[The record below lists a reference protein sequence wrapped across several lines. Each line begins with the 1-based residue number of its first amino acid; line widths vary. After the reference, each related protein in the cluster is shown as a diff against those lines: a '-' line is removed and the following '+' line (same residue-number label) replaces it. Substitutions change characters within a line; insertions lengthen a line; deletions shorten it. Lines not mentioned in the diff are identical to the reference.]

1 MENLP
6 RISVIIPVYNVEKYL
21 EECVNSVLAQT
32 YKNIEII
39 LVDDGSTDSSG
50 AMCDSFA
57 EQHNHIKSFHKS
69 NGGQSTARNM
79 GLDVARGKYIYFL
92 DSDDIIVSTALEQLC
107 IIAETDS
114 SDVVFFDAESFIDEK
129 PDLQMKQTYMRKH
142 KYPVQSGIKA
152 FEQMQTFNEY
162 HCVVWGMLLRK
173 SLLVDNAIKFI
184 SGVYYEDMAYTYE
197 VLCRAQ
203 TVSQCHEVLYRR
215 RYRENS
221 TMTSMKSKKY
231 FDSSVAV
238 YEYIRDFSVENKFAE
253 YNFAKKYIARNASN
267 VFNNFYKLN
276 RQDKKLCKDKLLKV
290 KKEILHDNA
299 YGDTALKM
307 KCYSNLLWFIYKVF
321 EKTIGK
327 LK

>member
-1 MENLP
+1 MEINPLV
-6 RISVIIPVYNVEKYL
+6 SVIIPVYNVEKYL
-21 EECVNSVLAQT
+21 EECVNSVLNQT

-50 AMCDSFA
+50 TMCDSFA
-57 EQHNHIKSFHKS
+57 EHHNNIKVYHKS

-79 GLDVARGKYIYFL
+79 GLEEAQGKYIYFL
-92 DSDDIIVSTALEQLC
+92 DSDDIIVPDALEKLC
-107 IIAETDS
+107 NIAETDS

-129 PDLQMKQTYMRKH
+129 PDLNMKQTYVRTH
-142 KYPVQSGIKA
+142 KYPVQDGIKT

-173 SLLVDNAIKFI
+173 SLLVDNSIRFI

-221 TMTSMKSKKY
+221 TMTSKKSKKY

-238 YEYIRDFSVENKFAE
+238 YEYIRDFSLENKLDS
-253 YNFAKKYIARNASN
+253 YDFAKKYTARNASN
-267 VFNNFYKLN
+267 VFNNFYMLN
-276 RQDKKLCKDKLLKV
+276 KQDKKFCKDKLLMV
-290 KKEILHDNA
+290 KKEILRDKA

-307 KCYSNLLWFIYKVF
+307 KCYSNLLWFVYKVF

>member
-6 RISVIIPVYNVEKYL
+6 LISVIIPVYNVEQYF
-21 EECVNSVLAQT
+21 EECVNSVLSQT

-50 AMCDSFA
+50 DMCDSFA
-57 EQHNHIKSFHKS
+57 EQHNSIKVFHKT

-79 GLDVARGKYIYFL
+79 GLEKALGKYIYFL
-92 DSDDIIVSTALEQLC
+92 DSDDIIVPKALEKLC
-107 IIAETDS
+107 CIAEVDS

-142 KYPVQSGIKA
+142 EYPTQNGIKA
-152 FEQMQTFNEY
+152 FAQMQTFNEY

-173 SLLVDNAIKFI
+173 SLLVDNSIEFI

-221 TMTSMKSKKY
+221 TMTSRKSKKY

-238 YEYIRDFSVENKFAE
+238 YEYIRDFSVENKLDS
-253 YNFAKKYIARNASN
+253 YDFAKKYIARNASN
-267 VFNNFYKLN
+267 VFNNFNLLN
-276 RQDKKLCKDKLLKV
+276 KQDKKLCKDKLSVV
-290 KKEILHDNA
+290 KKEILKDNA
-299 YGDTALKM
+299 YDDIALKM
-307 KCYSNLLWFIYKVF
+307 KCYSNLLWFVYKVF
-321 EKTIGK
+321 EKTVGK